1 MSTRAAI
8 AVVLVAL
15 VAANLISHLLL
26 PGRPWPVAVALTAG
40 LIAVAVAAGMSPA
53 EIGLARGD
61 ARRGLRWGAAAGA
74 IAVAVYGIALLVPA
88 ATARVP
94 ADPLDGASV
103 LLTVLVVI
111 PLTTVLP
118 EELAFRGVL
127 LGLLDRTLRQRFAIA
142 VSSALFGLWHVLAA
156 RSGTPASRTAADSV
170 TGVVGNPTTSS
181 ALLIT
186 GTILVTTAGGYL
198 LCWLRVR
205 SRSLLAPMLAHW
217 ALNAGGVLFAAIA

>member
-1 MSTRAAI
+1 M
-8 AVVLVAL
+8 
-15 VAANLISHLLL
+15 
-26 PGRPWPVAVALTAG
+26 
-40 LIAVAVAAGMSPA
+40 
-53 EIGLARGD
+53 D
-61 ARRGLRWGAAAGA
+61 ARRGLRWGAAAA
-74 IAVAVYGIALLVPA
+74 AVAVAAYGVALLVPA

-170 TGVVGNPTTSS
+170 TGVVGNPSASS
-181 ALLIT
+181 ALLIA
-186 GTILVTTAGGYL
+186 GTILVTTAGGT
-198 LCWLRVR
+198 CC
-205 SRSLLAPMLAHW
+205 
-217 ALNAGGVLFAAIA
+217 AGSGFAAEACSLRCSRTGR